1 MYSQGEEE
9 SSGEKVFK
17 TESPVHAVSDKKEN
31 QNETIDYDWRSM
43 KDNDEQWGWSQN
55 QTTEGPANFVKGL
68 ELYIKS
74 LSVFSRE
81 TDPLGSVYR
90 WPLNYTGLNFV
101 SPLTCS
107 FFFFFKS
114 KYCIIHDCLT
124 LQMWKIQRNHIYM
137 GLTTIYTQNYEA
149 IYDEAIG
156 KWMEK
161 MMAPNP
167 MDGGAW

>member
-1 MYSQGEEE
+1 MYRQGEEE

-17 TESPVHAVSDKKEN
+17 AESPVHAVSDKKEN
-31 QNETIDYDWRSM
+31 QNETIDYNWRSM

-107 FFFFFKS
+107 FFFSS
-114 KYCIIHDCLT
+114 KVNTASSMIVWLSRCGRYRGI
-124 LQMWKIQRNHIYM
+124 
-137 GLTTIYTQNYEA
+137 IYTWGWLQF
-149 IYDEAIG
+149 IHRIM
-156 KWMEK
+156 KQFIMK
-161 MMAPNP
+161 Q
-167 MDGGAW
+167 